1 MSSEM
6 FLRLWTRAPRIRIE
20 SSTYFDEARP
30 ELAVPG
36 ALGAD
41 PVDPTLIA
49 LGEELLRDVP
59 EPGADIGLLL
69 DELPEGMEEAW

>member
-1 MSSEM
+1 MAVATDDDSRY
-6 FLRLWTRAPRIRIE
+6 L
-20 SSTYFDEARP
+20 DEARP

-49 LGEELLRDVP
+49 LGEELPRDVP

-69 DELPEGMEEAW
+69 PDDPLEPSDEAW